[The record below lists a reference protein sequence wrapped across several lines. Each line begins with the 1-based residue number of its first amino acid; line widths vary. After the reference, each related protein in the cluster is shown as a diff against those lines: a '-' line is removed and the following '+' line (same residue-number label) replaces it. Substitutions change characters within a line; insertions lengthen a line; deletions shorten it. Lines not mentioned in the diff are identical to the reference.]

1 MRMLLFR
8 SRRVASSQG
17 VPERDKQK
25 KSYIST
31 EELTK
36 YLKSLDDNIERSA
49 YSLEQLNN
57 TERLLKSIYCP
68 ITNMPMQ
75 DPVIAPDGIS
85 YEKKA
90 IQEWFTRKNTSPVS
104 GKTFKHTF
112 LIPNHNL
119 RNVISELMKTNAY

>member
-1 MRMLLFR
+1 MLFFR
-8 SRRVASSQG
+8 SQRVATNRG
-17 VPERDKQK
+17 VPNKNKQK

-36 YLKSLDDNIERSA
+36 YLRSLDDNIERSA
-49 YSLEQLNN
+49 YSLEQLKN
-57 TERLLKSIYCP
+57 TERLIKSIYCL

-90 IQEWFTRKNTSPVS
+90 IEKWFTKKHTSPVS

-119 RNVISELMKTNAY
+119 RNVISELMKINSS